1 MRSENRSPFL
11 TAVPRDVISTGR
23 SRTLILLI
31 VDTPHTRV
39 HRVYTCAW
47 LSSMDTY
54 VPFVHLCQNRNTFIK
69 HDNDNAWIGDN
80 PDRYLIGRLV
90 GPIICP
96 YSLFFLFQHRFRR
109 FRAPFGNIYDLQ
121 FDATEGRGGS
131 DAKFNQKCVFIVHVE
146 REYLDSSNTN
156 GQSVKKIT

>member
-54 VPFVHLCQNRNTFIK
+54 VLFVHLCQNRNTFIK
-69 HDNDNAWIGDN
+69 HDNDNVWIGDN
-80 PDRYLIGRLV
+80 PDRYLIASWDPSFALTHFFSSSSIDFNDFVLRLER
-90 GPIICP
+90 
-96 YSLFFLFQHRFRR
+96 LRR
-109 FRAPFGNIYDLQ
+109 FN
-121 FDATEGRGGS
+121 ATECILARW
-131 DAKFNQKCVFIVHVE
+131 IR
-146 REYLDSSNTN
+146 RE
-156 GQSVKKIT
+156 I

>member
-54 VPFVHLCQNRNTFIK
+54 VPFVHASTYVRIRLLNTTTIT
-69 HDNDNAWIGDN
+69 H
-80 PDRYLIGRLV
+80 
-90 GPIICP
+90 
-96 YSLFFLFQHRFRR
+96 
-109 FRAPFGNIYDLQ
+109 
-121 FDATEGRGGS
+121 GS
-131 DAKFNQKCVFIVHVE
+131 GTTPTDI
-146 REYLDSSNTN
+146 
-156 GQSVKKIT
+156 